1 MLSGST
7 KTNYCKLTLSPG
19 EVLVGE
25 RGVSTGP
32 WDAENICGQKNRIE
46 DKPVELHMKK
56 MEAPHGVLV
65 LLKQV
70 PNNSTF
76 N

>member
-1 MLSGST
+1 M
-7 KTNYCKLTLSPG
+7 
-19 EVLVGE
+19 VGE

-32 WDAENICGQKNRIE
+32 WDAENICGEKNRIE
-46 DKPVELHMKK
+46 DKPVELHRKK

-76 N
+76 NWKKFFMLYFLMNMFS